1 MVPKARNDK
10 LRVSAALRS
19 AMLIRMSSLMV
30 RSVALVCA
38 WLGTSACQGTVST
51 PSEGSGAAAN
61 GSGSGSGSGATGSG
75 GTAGSAG
82 EACTSPADASKS
94 VLRRLSKL
102 EYQLTLQELF
112 RLAEPPDVS
121 SVPEDSD
128 QEGFRTIAALENVSD
143 QHLRAYVDIAS
154 DLASALLADP
164 ARRTEVLDCEIA
176 SEGCLASF
184 ARSFGKLAYRR
195 EVEDAEVTDLVTRAT
210 AAALDTEDEFR
221 FVIESLLSSPS
232 FVFRVEVGGGEALA
246 TLSPVELASRLSFTL
261 WGRSPSVALL
271 DRALNGEL
279 DDEAGIAKVADELLA
294 DERAAHFFRAFFK
307 QWLDF
312 DELRVPSQPPPGW
325 SDALLPAMISET
337 ERLLDEFAWGPD
349 RSLPDVLTA
358 NFTFSTPELATFYGM
373 AASGSGFS
381 RVEFPA
387 GHQRENTGLLT
398 HASLISAKRD
408 GDIIPARGKWLR
420 QSFLCE
426 KLEVPAGLLEG
437 LETELAG
444 LSYVEVIQMR
454 NTDTACAGCHAL
466 IDPLGAAFVQYD
478 GVGYYDETISPS
490 EFGLVPRFQGA
501 ENPDITSLAALSN
514 ELKKMPELAPC
525 IADKMF
531 VYTQGRFPQDQDR
544 CALEQVGRSFAEEGF
559 RFPALAR
566 ALVTSPAFR
575 LRRAGQ

>member
-1 MVPKARNDK
+1 
-10 LRVSAALRS
+10 
-19 AMLIRMSSLMV
+19 MLLRMSSLMV
-30 RSVALVCA
+30 RGVALVCA
-38 WLGTSACQGTVST
+38 WLGASACQGVVST
-51 PSEGSGAAAN
+51 PSEGSGASVN
-61 GSGSGSGSGATGSG
+61 GSGPGSGSGATGSG
-75 GTAGSAG
+75 GSGGTSSN
-82 EACTSPADASKS
+82 ACASPADASKS
-94 VLRRLSKL
+94 VLRRLTKL

-121 SVPEDSD
+121 AVPEDSD

-154 DLASALLADP
+154 GLASELLADP
-164 ARRTEVLDCEIA
+164 SRRTQVLGCEIA
-176 SEGCLASF
+176 TEGCLEGF

-195 EVEDAEVTDLVTRAT
+195 ALEESEVTDLVTRAT
-210 AAALDTEDEFR
+210 AAALDAEDELR
-221 FVIESLLSSPS
+221 FVIEALLSSPS

-261 WGRSPSVALL
+261 WGRSPSAELL
-271 DRALNGEL
+271 DRALGGEL

-307 QWLDF
+307 QWLHF
-312 DELRVPSQPPPGW
+312 DELRVPSRPPPGW
-325 SDALLPAMISET
+325 SDELLPAMISET
-337 ERLLDEFAWGPD
+337 ERLLDDFAWGPD

-358 NFTFSTPELATFYGM
+358 NFTFVTPELGTFYGLSV
-373 AASGSGFS
+373 SGSGSS

-398 HASLISAKRD
+398 DASLISAKRD

-454 NTDTACAGCHAL
+454 NTDVACAGCHAL

-478 GVGYYDETISPS
+478 GVGHYDESISPS

-501 ENPDITSLAALSN
+501 ENPDIASLADLSS

-525 IADKMF
+525 IAEKMF
-531 VYTQGRFPQDQDR
+531 VYTQGRFPEDRDR
-544 CALEQVGRSFAEEGF
+544 CALEEIGKSFAEDGF

-566 ALVTSPAFR
+566 ALVMSPAFR